1 VGVHEPVAAVN
12 EGGHRSTGELAASA
26 ADAFRDLVGR
36 EPAGCW
42 AAPGRVNLIGEHTDY
57 NDGFVMPLA
66 IDRQVAVCGAARA
79 DDVLRIRSL
88 QRGETVE
95 IADLDGARRNG
106 WPAYPAGVAWALRQ
120 AGHAIGGADLA
131 IDSSLPAGAGLS
143 SSAALECAVGRA
155 LADLH
160 GVSLEPVQLAILAQR
175 AENQFVGVPCGIM
188 DQLAA
193 TAGRAGHAL
202 FIDVRALAIRPV
214 PFDPGAAGLA
224 LLVVDTRTR
233 HQLTDGGYADRR
245 AACER
250 AAARL
255 GVPAL
260 RDVPFESLEREL
272 ARLDDPVLVRR
283 ARHVVSE
290 DERVLR
296 AIDLLE
302 AGQVAAIGPLL
313 TASHASLRDDFEVS
327 CAELDLGVDTALATG
342 ALGARMIGGGFGGS
356 LLALVPRDRAAA
368 VEAEIAAAFEA
379 AGFAPPS
386 CFEAIPTDGARR
398 LSI

>member
-1 VGVHEPVAAVN
+1 
-12 EGGHRSTGELAASA
+12 
-26 ADAFRDLVGR
+26 
-36 EPAGCW
+36 
-42 AAPGRVNLIGEHTDY
+42 
-57 NDGFVMPLA
+57 
-66 IDRQVAVCGAARA
+66 
-79 DDVLRIRSL
+79 VLRIRSL

-120 AGHAIGGADLA
+120 AGHPIGGADLA

-143 SSAALECAVGRA
+143 SSAALECAVGRE